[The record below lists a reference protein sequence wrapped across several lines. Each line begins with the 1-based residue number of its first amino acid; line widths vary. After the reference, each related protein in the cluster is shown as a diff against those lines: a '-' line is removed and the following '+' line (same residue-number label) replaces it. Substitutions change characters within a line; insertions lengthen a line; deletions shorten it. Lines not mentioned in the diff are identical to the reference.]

1 MLRLLVFVA
10 ALVLVFAVADV
21 AMTYRA
27 LPASVAYS
35 FGIRGEAKRWG
46 SRWAVA
52 LGAVGIF
59 ASIFAGVLYA
69 ALASP
74 AEGKTVAILTCLLV
88 YAAYIQ
94 HAAFGATLS
103 GRNRIPAFQYWSVG
117 IALIVSVFAL
127 KHFIS

>member
-1 MLRLLVFVA
+1 MLQPLVFIT
-10 ALVLVFAVADV
+10 ALVLVCAVAD
-21 AMTYRA
+21 AAPTYRT

-59 ASIFAGVLYA
+59 IAIFAGVLYA

-74 AEGKTVAILTCLLV
+74 AEIKTVAILTCLLV
-88 YAAYIQ
+88 YAAYVQ
-94 HAAFGATLS
+94 HAAFRAMLS

-117 IALIVSVFAL
+117 IVLIVSAFAL
-127 KHFIS
+127 EHFIS